1 MNLRYINLWLS
12 PDSGYDDDYR
22 YEFKLH
28 TRFINHFLSIQIRK
42 NKYTTDGSFN
52 MISITPK
59 PNKIEESRIVPLEV
73 LRVEVPFNKNRYD
86 QIKSTEDCSYYLEL
100 FEEGFK
106 NASKFKQIPLEEL
119 LNLVKEFKGNGCKN
133 EWMHKKKNFKE
144 QDIEVKLE
152 CYFTTLDFRLVATI
166 NQISTKK
173 QLCSGT
179 VIRTLPDENLFDKM
193 FKDILIHKNF
203 IIVTDASDSAR
214 VLINLE
220 DAKKGIFNKM
230 FAPYIYDEDCTQ
242 EENKE
247 FEDTH
252 NDVVKMLSYSGNGF

>member
-1 MNLRYINLWLS
+1 M
-12 PDSGYDDDYR
+12 
-22 YEFKLH
+22 H
-28 TRFINHFLSIQIRK
+28 
-42 NKYTTDGSFN
+42 
-52 MISITPK
+52 
-59 PNKIEESRIVPLEV
+59 
-73 LRVEVPFNKNRYD
+73 
-86 QIKSTEDCSYYLEL
+86 
-100 FEEGFK
+100 
-106 NASKFKQIPLEEL
+106 
-119 LNLVKEFKGNGCKN
+119 LNLVKEFKDNGCKN

-152 CYFTTLDFRLVATI
+152 CYFTTLDFRLVAII

-179 VIRTLPDENLFDKM
+179 VIRTKPDEIHFDKM